1 MKHPKTTRTEYI
13 EWVEGIT
20 KTRKG
25 GLQKPTC
32 RLTQR
37 MFPMGGSRCPVAA
50 LEFMVSKRPLDL
62 RSSGPLYLQ
71 PLQKP
76 KPDIWFSHQPVG
88 VNTINRYMKDIT
100 MQAGLQ
106 TTQKNFTNHSMRK
119 TVVKKLKKAGVAT
132 RDIAAITGHKSEESL
147 RDYDDNDIGEH
158 RELSKKISNPTA
170 SDPGPSYLTAEAS
183 YHYNS
188 AYYYPYPPP
197 CTPYLCQPQCTSYQ
211 FNNCTVVMRNDT
223 EQKQRK
229 RHMVIYSDDED

>member
-1 MKHPKTTRTEYI
+1 
-13 EWVEGIT
+13 
-20 KTRKG
+20 
-25 GLQKPTC
+25 
-32 RLTQR
+32 
-37 MFPMGGSRCPVAA
+37 
-50 LEFMVSKRPLDL
+50 
-62 RSSGPLYLQ
+62 
-71 PLQKP
+71 
-76 KPDIWFSHQPVG
+76 
-88 VNTINRYMKDIT
+88 MKDIT

-106 TTQKNFTNHSMRK
+106 TTQNFTNHSMRK
-119 TVVKKLKKAGVAT
+119 TVVKKIKKAGVAT
-132 RDIAAITGHKSEESL
+132 RDIAAITGHKSEERL

-158 RELSKKISNPTA
+158 RELSKKISNPIP

-188 AYYYPYPPP
+188 AYYYPYPPS